1 MVRKIYMVFCGDLS
15 CGGNG
20 EGDSGGGPTFDVQE
34 NIQKIRESRIKLRI
48 KRIKKIK
55 KKKKRNKQDS
65 SKQALR

>member
-1 MVRKIYMVFCGDLS
+1 MVFCGDLS

-34 NIQKIRESRIKLRI
+34 KIQKIRESEKKHRTQRIER
-48 KRIKKIK
+48 IK